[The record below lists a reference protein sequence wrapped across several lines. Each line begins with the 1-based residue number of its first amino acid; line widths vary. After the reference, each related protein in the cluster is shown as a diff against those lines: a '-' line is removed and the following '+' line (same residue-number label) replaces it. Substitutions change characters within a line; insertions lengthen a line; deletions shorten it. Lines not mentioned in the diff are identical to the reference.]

1 MIKPPLIYLGNKFRF
16 LSSILPLIHP
26 NRTLIEPFVGSG
38 AVFLNAPNQTCV
50 INDLNQDVINLHQH
64 VRFAFPELIK
74 EVTKVCNPKHDNAE
88 TYYQLREE
96 FNQSEPSTHKTAL
109 FLYINYYGF
118 KGLIRYAKGR
128 INVPYHQGFAISNY
142 SFKKLHETYQAL
154 KTKNLTCH
162 SKDFRAVLDPQP
174 DQTIYADP
182 PFSPAFE
189 KVKCEGYLGK
199 SFEFSDHEDLVE
211 LAEEYRKLGSTFI
224 ISNHLTSE
232 TRELYVAADR
242 IIKLTRNS
250 GIRGDSIAEK
260 QPECLAVYGKPF
272 KTVKSLKL

>member
-38 AVFLNAPNQTCV
+38 AVFLNALNQTCV

-64 VRFAFPELIK
+64 VRFEFPSLIK

-96 FNQSEPSTHKTAL
+96 FNVSTPSTRKTAL

-142 SFKKLHETYQAL
+142 SFKKLHETHQAL

-174 DQTIYADP
+174 NQTVFFDP
-182 PFSPAFE
+182 PYLPSDG
-189 KVKCEGYLGK
+189 KDHCESYLGSAFTLK
-199 SFEFSDHEDLVE
+199 DHQDIVA
-211 LAEEYRKLGSTFI
+211 LAEEYRRLGSTAI
-224 ISNHLTSE
+224 ICNHWTDI
-232 TRELYVAADR
+232 TKELYQNADK
-242 IIKLTRNS
+242 IIKLTRQTGIQHNS
-250 GIRGDSIAEK
+250 QSEVQR
-260 QPECLAVYGKPF
+260 ECLVIYGKTPE
-272 KTVKSLKL
+272 KRRL